1 MKLTVSRISRIV
13 RVENTADGNQRYDIR
28 FTTDTGTAT
37 YGIYYTN
44 KILKEYD
51 SIPLELSNDY
61 FIIGYKERPSSNKPI
76 IKIIVSND
84 TAKIEK

>member
-51 SIPLELSNDY
+51 S
-61 FIIGYKERPSSNKPI
+61 K
-76 IKIIVSND
+76 
-84 TAKIEK
+84 